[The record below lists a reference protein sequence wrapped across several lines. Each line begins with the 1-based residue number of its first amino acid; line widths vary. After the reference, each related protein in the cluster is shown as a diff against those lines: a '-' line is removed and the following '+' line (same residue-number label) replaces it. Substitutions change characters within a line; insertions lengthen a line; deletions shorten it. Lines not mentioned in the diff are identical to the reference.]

1 MNRFRRRVS
10 AAVNPWS
17 TAASRWW
24 CRSALRHLLTG
35 YGPTARQRRSMS
47 RQVPGIRRAA
57 SDTGAT
63 LPAEQTAEQ
72 AEQTAEQAEQMR
84 ARAKAIDEL
93 LGRPDA

>member
-1 MNRFRRRVS
+1 MNRFQRRIS

-35 YGPTARQRRSMS
+35 YGPTARQRRLMKGEA
-47 RQVPGIRRAA
+47 PGIRRAA
-57 SDTGAT
+57 SDTGVT
-63 LPAEQTAEQ
+63 LSAEQTAEQ
-72 AEQTAEQAEQMR
+72 KAEQAEQMR